1 MSKRTLSAW
10 LTLILGTIIVA
21 ALLPLVDPLSFRVFL
36 YVVLA
41 VSDVFAALRL
51 LGYRRRR

>member
-10 LTLILGTIIVA
+10 LTLIFGTIIVA